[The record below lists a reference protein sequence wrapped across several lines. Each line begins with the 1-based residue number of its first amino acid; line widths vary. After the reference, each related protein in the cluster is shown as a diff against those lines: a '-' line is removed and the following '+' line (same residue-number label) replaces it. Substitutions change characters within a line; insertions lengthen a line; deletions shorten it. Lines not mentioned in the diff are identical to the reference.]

1 MRIAIKV
8 SDQIK
13 PILHSARREIIANV
27 AREVRAILLDVKRA
41 ALLRVSN
48 DVLRRRTGNLAR
60 AIGRGLFRVQTRP
73 HGVTGLLGVGG
84 EAYYARYLEY
94 GTRPYTIVPRR
105 AKALSF
111 TVGGETIFARRVQ
124 HPGLKPHP
132 FWFPSWRDV
141 LTGPPSAET
150 RLRLAIE
157 RVWHGR

>member
-1 MRIAIKV
+1 MQVTIKV
-8 SDQIK
+8 SDKIK
-13 PILHSARREIIANV
+13 PILNSARREVLTSV

-48 DVLRRRTGNLAR
+48 NVLRRRTGTLAR
-60 AIGRGLFRVQTRP
+60 AIGRIFRIQTRP
-73 HGVTGLLGVGG
+73 HGVTGILGVGG
-84 EAYYARYLEY
+84 EARYARYLEH

-105 AKALSF
+105 RKALRF
-111 TVGGETIFARRVQ
+111 EVAGETIFARRVQ

-132 FWFPSWRDV
+132 FWLPSWRDV